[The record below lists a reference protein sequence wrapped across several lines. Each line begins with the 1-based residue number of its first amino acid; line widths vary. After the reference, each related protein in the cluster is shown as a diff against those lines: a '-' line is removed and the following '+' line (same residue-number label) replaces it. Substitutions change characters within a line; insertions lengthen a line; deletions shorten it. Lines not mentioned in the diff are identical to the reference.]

1 VFLHLLE
8 STGPIL
14 YFGTSEFS
22 NVNALFFILWG
33 DRYEF
38 DKKHVGTRYAKL
50 VFLHPLGSAVHIVLS
65 GASGA

>member
-1 VFLHLLE
+1 MLRR
-8 STGPIL
+8 
-14 YFGTSEFS
+14 
-22 NVNALFFILWG
+22 